1 MNFRRRRRAEEPEI
15 NLIAFIDV
23 LLVVLI
29 FLMLS
34 TTFNQLTQIQITLP
48 TANTE
53 KQSTTPE
60 TLTLTIQAD
69 GRYSLNQQAIKATT
83 VADIYAALQA
93 AQIGPQT
100 VLVIAADQNVRHQ
113 SVISAMEAAR
123 RSGLSR
129 VTFASQSSVTA
140 NTQAADK
147 RNTAK

>member
-1 MNFRRRRRAEEPEI
+1 MNFRRRRAEEPEI
-15 NLIAFIDV
+15 NLIPFIDV

-53 KQSTTPE
+53 KQNTAPE

-69 GRYSLNQQAIKATT
+69 GRFSLNQQAIKATT
-83 VADIYAALQA
+83 VADIQAALQA
-93 AQIGPQT
+93 AQIGTQT

-113 SVISAMEAAR
+113 LVISAMEAAR

-129 VTFASQSSVTA
+129 VTFAAQSSATA
-140 NTQAADK
+140 NNKTADK

>member
-1 MNFRRRRRAEEPEI
+1 VNFRRRRLEEPEI
-15 NLIAFIDV
+15 NLIPFIDV

-53 KQSTTPE
+53 KQNTAPE

-69 GRYSLNQQAIKATT
+69 GRFSLNQQAIKATT
-83 VADIYAALQA
+83 VADIQAALQA
-93 AQIGPQT
+93 AQIGPQM

-140 NTQAADK
+140 NKQAADK
-147 RNTAK
+147 RNIAK

>member
-1 MNFRRRRRAEEPEI
+1 VNFRRRRLEVPEI
-15 NLIAFIDV
+15 NLIPFIDV

-53 KQSTTPE
+53 KQNTAPE

-69 GRYSLNQQAIKATT
+69 GRFSLNQQAIKATT
-83 VADIYAALQA
+83 VADIQAALQA
-93 AQIGPQT
+93 AQIGPQM

-140 NTQAADK
+140 NKQAADK

>member
-53 KQSTTPE
+53 KQNTTPE

-129 VTFASQSSVTA
+129 VTFAAQSSVTA

>member
-1 MNFRRRRRAEEPEI
+1 MKFRRRRAEEPEI
-15 NLIAFIDV
+15 NLIPFIDV

-69 GRYSLNQQAIKATT
+69 GRFILNQQAIKATT
-83 VADIYAALQA
+83 VADIQAALQS
-93 AQIGPQT
+93 AQIGSQT

-113 SVISAMEAAR
+113 SVVSAMEAAR

-129 VTFASQSSVTA
+129 VTFAAQSSATA
-140 NTQAADK
+140 SNKAADK
-147 RNTAK
+147 RSSAK